1 MKTTFPDELI
11 QFVDRDPAVHA
22 AYWAVRNGVALDKAL
37 IDLAVCQT
45 RRCEELTKTAIEAV
59 TRHSRPMLILRH
71 EDYVVPAKHAQAVE
85 PAVRKCA
92 WTGMGCD
99 ICGFGSVENVDEFD
113 PRKPCPECGQV
124 MVLE

>member
-59 TRHSRPMLILRH
+59 TRHSRPMLA
-71 EDYVVPAKHAQAVE
+71 D
-85 PAVRKCA
+85 
-92 WTGMGCD
+92 TGAMPENYGEESRRPID
-99 ICGFGSVENVDEFD
+99 QFG
-113 PRKPCPECGQV
+113 K
-124 MVLE
+124 